1 MTLEHINNTLQSLLV
16 NTRSTGETYRMYLLM
31 LFKTYYDMLEMSKSD
46 IERYCFIAS
55 PYEDVLE
62 NVKMYNRQNE
72 KSDFAKRKVHF
83 YKLKSTPFFI
93 HFSKCSIAI

>member
-16 NTRSTGETYRMYLLM
+16 NTRSTGETYRMYLLT

-62 NVKMYNRQNE
+62 NVKM
-72 KSDFAKRKVHF
+72 
-83 YKLKSTPFFI
+83 
-93 HFSKCSIAI
+93 